1 MEGKIDM
8 DTAQGNRTFMPD
20 KELRKIVA
28 KMSAELF
35 HTEDIKSLNVK
46 NRLMLARKLR
56 QEYAATVKQISRMLL
71 IDAEILK
78 GFV

>member
-1 MEGKIDM
+1 
-8 DTAQGNRTFMPD
+8 
-20 KELRKIVA
+20 
-28 KMSAELF
+28 MSAELF